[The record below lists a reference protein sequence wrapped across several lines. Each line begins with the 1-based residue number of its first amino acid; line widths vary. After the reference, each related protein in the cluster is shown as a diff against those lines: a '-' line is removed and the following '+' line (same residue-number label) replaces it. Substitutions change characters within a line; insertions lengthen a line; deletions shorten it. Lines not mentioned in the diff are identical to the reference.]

1 MPEWVAIVQLVLNSA
16 AVIGGAAV
24 WKLYVD
30 NLKAAIESKN
40 AAMQSVEKSR
50 DLWKEKAEDLEKRSP
65 EVLEKSLS
73 ERIEI
78 RDQEIGRIKAD
89 QEFDKLAVR
98 TLEMEKAELEQD
110 LLRTQGFRAMLA
122 IEDQLDEEA
131 ADLVLEGL
139 PDQVLQALADEEP
152 PKRIEVAFIGEVAVD
167 SGQLMVTDPCY
178 IDQEWKRERF
188 VVARDSEA
196 TDDSL
201 YNYSYDGACNSTL
214 NGKGHGQLAFPLGH
228 AGAGVAFQT
237 AWGDGSYAVFAEKHD
252 GRIVRVYVNVG

>member
-1 MPEWVAIVQLVLNSA
+1 MSDRSALMDHALNDEHPPEFVQARADSPTLGHENLRVIVKTLDISTKP
-16 AVIGGAAV
+16 GG
-24 WKLYVD
+24 
-30 NLKAAIESKN
+30 
-40 AAMQSVEKSR
+40 
-50 DLWKEKAEDLEKRSP
+50 SP
-65 EVLEKSLS
+65 VS
-73 ERIEI
+73 
-78 RDQEIGRIKAD
+78 
-89 QEFDKLAVR
+89 
-98 TLEMEKAELEQD
+98 QD
-110 LLRTQGFRAMLA
+110 RKCHQGPCRVH
-122 IEDQLDEEA
+122 
-131 ADLVLEGL
+131 LVLEGL